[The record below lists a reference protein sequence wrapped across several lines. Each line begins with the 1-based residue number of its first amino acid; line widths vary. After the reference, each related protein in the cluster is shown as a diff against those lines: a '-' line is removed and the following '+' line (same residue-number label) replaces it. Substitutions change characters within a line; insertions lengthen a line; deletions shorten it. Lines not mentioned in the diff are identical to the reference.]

1 MRSSSRSVAAALLA
15 GVALAVAPAANA
27 QAPSPAPGAS
37 EKSANIPDQK
47 VDAAAAAAMRVASLK
62 QDYRQRLASA
72 EAGEKER
79 IVNEAGEA
87 MAKAVTEQGLSIEE
101 YTLILTTA
109 ENDPDLRK
117 RIMKRI
123 APDED

>member
-15 GVALAVAPAANA
+15 GAALAVAPAANA

-47 VDAAAAAAMRVASLK
+47 IDAAAAAAKRVASLK

-72 EAGEKER
+72 EPTEKER

-87 MAKAVTEQGLSIEE
+87 MARAVTEQGLSIEE

-109 ENDPDLRK
+109 ESDPELRQK
-117 RIMKRI
+117 IMKRI